1 MQRRAGS
8 ACALSALLA
17 AVALASILLP
27 GCSRT
32 SPQSQQ
38 PEELSFAVSDSLLGP
53 AILIDETDTSLRP
66 PSAFAAVSDSVLQ
79 VLRKSGLPSSE
90 EQGAEQL
97 RVEPGAELV
106 AAFLDSARR
115 AGLAVFVRRHASHGE
130 EYAAAYEQGLRSVSE
145 QAEVR
150 SGDYVVNDVYIR
162 NFLVSSPSMIRF
174 HLLCFSERPDATE
187 LVYFADRS
195 SYPDLVRAFE
205 SSIGTIKQ
213 TGKGG

>member
-1 MQRRAGS
+1 MAHRRLSDSHLRDGRTEEGDSVMTRCAGS

-115 AGLAVFVRRHASHGE
+115 AGLAVFGRLRGQRRVYQELPRLFPLHDSFPPAVLLRAARRDRARLLRGQVVLSGSGEGVRVLNRHHQTDRE
-130 EYAAAYEQGLRSVSE
+130 RRLR
-145 QAEVR
+145 A
-150 SGDYVVNDVYIR
+150 
-162 NFLVSSPSMIRF
+162 
-174 HLLCFSERPDATE
+174 
-187 LVYFADRS
+187 
-195 SYPDLVRAFE
+195 
-205 SSIGTIKQ
+205 
-213 TGKGG
+213 